1 MEIGQ
6 AIVLGIIQ
14 GLTEFLPISS
24 SAHLILLPKFFH
36 WPDPGLAFDVALH
49 LGTLLAVIIYFRAD
63 LWEILVHFLHQFKI
77 KQALSNRNRKQFYP
91 DKILSLLV
99 LATIPG
105 ALAGYFLNDLAEQ
118 SLRNPALIALTL
130 VFFGGLLYWADVI
143 SSRQRSLE
151 GLNYKDA
158 LLIGLSQ
165 ALALIPGTS
174 RSGATITTGL
184 LLGFTRQAAAR
195 FSFLL
200 SIPIIFGA
208 VLYKLPTLFSQ
219 GIGWYEIGG
228 VVAAALSGYLAIAGL
243 IKFVNKVSYKVFFW
257 YRLFLALL
265 IWLFLLR

>member
-1 MEIGQ
+1 MEISQ

-49 LGTLLAVIIYFRAD
+49 LGTLLAVITYFRAD
-63 LWEILVHFLHQFKI
+63 LWEIFVHFLHQFKI
-77 KQALSNRNRKQFYP
+77 KQILPNQNKKQFYP

-118 SLRNPALIALTL
+118 ALRNPTLIAFTL
-130 VFFGGLLYWADVI
+130 VFFGGLLYWADLI
-143 SSRQRSLE
+143 SRQRRSLKN
-151 GLNYKDA
+151 LNFRDA
-158 LLIGLSQ
+158 VLIGLSQ
-165 ALALIPGTS
+165 ALAIIPGTS
-174 RSGATITTGL
+174 RSGVTITTGL
-184 LLGFTRQAAAR
+184 FLNFNRRAAAR

-200 SIPIIFGA
+200 SIPIILGA
-208 VLYKLPTLFSQ
+208 VLYKMPALFSQ
-219 GIGWYEIGG
+219 GVGWYEISG
-228 VVAAALSGYLAIAGL
+228 VIAAALSGYLAIAGL
-243 IKFVNKVSYKVFFW
+243 MKFVNQTSYKIFFW
-257 YRLFLALL
+257 YRLGLALI